1 MDIGIKIGNELTKAA
16 MEPMADAIIRIMEVR
31 ADQKTIRE
39 GLRAFGRVA
48 EVKNVSLHDI
58 TINGGIGPS
67 RDGKTPPAWTAD
79 LTPPAWT
86 ADLTSA
92 PWLPDAVTNPEPDE
106 PTDPD
111 AE

>member
-16 MEPMADAIIRIMEVR
+16 MEPMADMIIRIMEAR

-48 EVKNVSLHDI
+48 EVKNVSLNDI

-67 RDGKTPPAWTAD
+67 RDSGTPPK
-79 LTPPAWT
+79 WT

-92 PWLPDAVTNPEPDE
+92 SWLPDAVTNPEPYE

-111 AE
+111 SE